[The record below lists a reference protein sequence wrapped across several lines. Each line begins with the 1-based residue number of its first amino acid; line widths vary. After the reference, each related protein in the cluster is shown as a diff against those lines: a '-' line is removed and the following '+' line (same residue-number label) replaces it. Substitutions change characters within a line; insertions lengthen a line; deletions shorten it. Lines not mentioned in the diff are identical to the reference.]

1 MPPDGSAVTGAEL
14 SGGRCIMSRS
24 GVYYAV
30 KAMERA
36 AANTAADGMPGGPA
50 RRAAARQA
58 PAAARSDRSNSSLMR
73 RVLAAAHL
81 GMGGVR
87 GKAARDGR
95 RLAGAAR
102 AD

>member
-1 MPPDGSAVTGAEL
+1 MAATVTGAEL

-36 AANTAADGMPGGPA
+36 AANTAADGVPA

-73 RVLAAAHL
+73 RVLAVAHL

-95 RLAGAAR
+95 RLGGAAR